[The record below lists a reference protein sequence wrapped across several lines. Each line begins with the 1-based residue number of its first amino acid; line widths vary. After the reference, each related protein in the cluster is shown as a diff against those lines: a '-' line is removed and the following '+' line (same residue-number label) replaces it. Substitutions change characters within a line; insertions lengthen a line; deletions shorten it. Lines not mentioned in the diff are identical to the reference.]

1 MYYGNIKYTF
11 IIIYNS
17 YKLIYEGKIMRFWT
31 RFKLKLKKGF
41 KRFIKRLFFTK
52 DEWLRFKKTE
62 SYQMLRTIMID
73 RYFYKDITKNGYATV
88 KAKKMNYR
96 MEKEGIFTDARKEA
110 LLSKIFEKQH
120 GYKINFN
127 NPQTFNE
134 KLMWMKLYYQEPL
147 ITKCCDK
154 YAVKDYVANIV
165 GEEYV
170 VPTIKS
176 WTNAGQINFDELPER
191 FVLKVNWSSGYLKI
205 VKNKEE
211 LNQAQTRRQFA
222 RWIKPYRNSYYQTL
236 NWGYKNMPP
245 IIFAEEYIEQENEQ
259 VYDYKFFCFNG
270 RVDSLFI
277 ATDRQDKSKPT
288 TFDFYDADFNPL
300 PITYGGHA
308 HVETPHKKPKNFEK
322 MKEIAAK
329 LSAPFPFVRVD
340 FYDLGDRVYVGEMT
354 FYSGG
359 ALLSFDPFEWD
370 QKYGEMIHLPDK
382 IIQDSKAYFEPMT
395 PKEAYMMESRITPHM
410 QRMYCVQKAYAQL
423 GYLPDLDNP
432 KSFNE
437 KIIWLALNYKNPD
450 IRIAADKYR
459 AKEYISARVGEQYV
473 VPLIGAYDDIS
484 QVDFSALPK
493 KFVAKSNSG
502 WGSDQVILVT
512 DKDTYCVDYLKVMMS
527 TWLYPWCTYYYQNMC
542 ITDEKIEP
550 KIVIEELLEAEEGG
564 SVDDYKFYC
573 CGGEPRFALVVSD
586 RKKAQTRTFVDMNWE
601 PIPVMRKGKNTAA
614 HPKCPTKLDE
624 MISLCRILA
633 KDFPLVRIDF
643 YEVDGRVYVGELT
656 FTPGM
661 FLGFKPIEMDFK
673 LGEYIDLSKYM

>member
-1 MYYGNIKYTF
+1 MKIWRKIKRF
-11 IIIYNS
+11 FK
-17 YKLIYEGKIMRFWT
+17 KLIKAI
-31 RFKLKLKKGF
+31 
-41 KRFIKRLFFTK
+41 FFRK
-52 DEWLRFKKTE
+52 EEYARFKKTDLFK
-62 SYQMLRTIMID
+62 SLRSIAID
-73 RYFYKDITKNGYATV
+73 RNLIGNIKKGEYATV

-96 MEKEGIFTDARKEA
+96 MEKKGILTDERKEA
-110 LLSKIFEKQH
+110 LLAKVFEKQH
-120 GYKINFN
+120 GYKINFR
-127 NPQTFNE
+127 NPKTFNE

-154 YAVKDYVANIV
+154 FAVKDYVSRTV
-165 GEEYV
+165 GPEYV

-176 WTNAGQINFDELPER
+176 WTNPGQIDFDALPER
-191 FVLKVNWSSGYLKI
+191 YVLKVNWSSGYLKI

-211 LNQAQTRRQFA
+211 LDAAATRRQLA
-222 RWIKPYRNSYYQTL
+222 KWIKPYRNSYYQTF

-245 IIFAEEYIEQENEQ
+245 IIFAEEYIEQTDEQ
-259 VYDYKFFCFNG
+259 VYDYKFFCFGG

-277 ATDRQDKSKPT
+277 ATDRQDKTKPT
-288 TFDFYDADFNPL
+288 TFDFYDAEFNPL
-300 PITYGGHA
+300 DITYGGHA
-308 HVETPHKKPKNFEK
+308 HVEKPHEKPKNFEK

-329 LSAPFPFVRVD
+329 LSKPFPFVRVH

-359 ALLSFDPFEWD
+359 ALLSFEPFEWD
-370 QKYGEMIHLPDK
+370 EKYGEMIRLPDK
-382 IIQDSKAYFEPMT
+382 VIQNTEDYFDPMT
-395 PKEAYMMESRITPHM
+395 PREAYMMETRITPAM

-450 IRIAADKYR
+450 IRIGADKYR
-459 AKEYISARVGEQYV
+459 AKEYISSKVGSQYV
-473 VPLIGAYDDIS
+473 VPLLGAYDDVA
-484 QVDFSALPK
+484 QVDFDSLPE
-493 KFVAKSNSG
+493 KFVAKANSG
-502 WGSDQVILVT
+502 WGSDQVIIVT
-512 DKDTYCVDYLKVMMS
+512 NNDTYCIDHLKVMMS

-550 KIVIEELLEAEEGG
+550 KLVIEELLETEEGG

-573 CGGEPRFALVVSD
+573 CNGEPRFALVVSD
-586 RKKAQTRTFVDMNWE
+586 RKARTQTRTFVDMNWE
-601 PIPVMRKGKNTAA
+601 CIPVMRKGKKTAA
-614 HPKCPTKLDE
+614 SPKKPKKLRE
-624 MISLCRILA
+624 MVKLCRILS

-661 FLGFKPIEMDFK
+661 FLGFRPIEMDYK
-673 LGEYIDLSKYM
+673 LGEYLDLSEYIK

>member
-1 MYYGNIKYTF
+1 M
-11 IIIYNS
+11 
-17 YKLIYEGKIMRFWT
+17 KLIKWI
-31 RFKLKLKKGF
+31 
-41 KRFIKRLFFTK
+41 KRFIKRLFFSK
-52 DEWLRFKKTE
+52 AEYRRFKMTDTF
-62 SYQMLRTIMID
+62 QLLRSALID
-73 RYFYKDITKNGYATV
+73 RHFLKDIKKGEYATV
-88 KAKKMNYR
+88 RAKKMNYR
-96 MEKEGIFTDARKEA
+96 MERSGEFTDARKEA
-110 LLSKIFEKQH
+110 LLGKIFEKQH
-120 GYKINFN
+120 GYKIDFR

-154 YAVKDYVANIV
+154 FAVKDYVTRMV

-205 VKNKEE
+205 VKNKAE
-211 LNQAQTRRQFA
+211 LDIDATRRQFA
-222 RWIKPYRNSYYQTL
+222 SWIKPYRNSYYQTL

-245 IIFAEEYIEQENEQ
+245 IIFAEEYIEQADEQ
-259 VYDYKFFCFNG
+259 VYDYKFFCFKG

-277 ATDRQDKSKPT
+277 ATDRQDKKKPT

-300 PITYGGHA
+300 DITYGGHA
-308 HVETPHKKPKNFEK
+308 HVKTPHEKPKNFEK

-329 LSAPFPFVRVD
+329 LSEPFPFVRVD
-340 FYDLGDRVYVGEMT
+340 FYDLGDRVFVGEMT

-359 ALLSFDPFEWD
+359 ALLSFEPFEWD
-370 QKYGEMIHLPDK
+370 KKYGDMISLPDK
-382 IIQDSKAYFEPMT
+382 VIQNTEDYFDPLT
-395 PKEAYMMESRITPHM
+395 PKEAYMMETRITPAM
-410 QRMYCVQKAYAQL
+410 QRMYCMQKAYAQM

-450 IRIAADKYR
+450 IKIAADKFR
-459 AKEYISARVGEQYV
+459 AKEYISAKVGEQYV
-473 VPLIGAYDDIS
+473 VPLLGAYDDIS
-484 QVDFSALPK
+484 EVDFDALPN
-493 KFVAKSNSG
+493 KFVAKSNCG

-512 DKDTYCVDYLKVMMS
+512 DKSTYCIDHLKIMMT

-542 ITDEKIEP
+542 ITDEKVAP
-550 KIVIEELLEAEEGG
+550 KIVIEELLEAEEGS

-573 CGGEPRFALVVSD
+573 CNGEPKFALVVSD
-586 RKKAQTRTFVDMNWE
+586 RKAKTQTRTFVDMDWNC
-601 PIPVMRKGKNTAA
+601 IPVMRKGKKTSAK
-614 HPKCPTKLDE
+614 PKKPKKLKE
-624 MISLCRILA
+624 IIRLCKILA

-643 YEVDGRVYVGELT
+643 YEVDGKVYVGELT

-661 FLGFKPIEMDFK
+661 FLGFRPIEMDYK
-673 LGEYIDLSKYM
+673 LGEYLDLSEYMK

>member
-1 MYYGNIKYTF
+1 M
-11 IIIYNS
+11 
-17 YKLIYEGKIMRFWT
+17 
-31 RFKLKLKKGF
+31 KLKKWI
-41 KRFIKRLFFTK
+41 KKLIKRLFFSK
-52 DEWLRFKKTE
+52 KEFRRFKMTDTF
-62 SYQMLRTIMID
+62 QFLRQVLID
-73 RYFYKDITKNGYATV
+73 RHFLKDIKKGEYATV

-96 MEKEGIFTDARKEA
+96 MEKSGEFTDARKEA

-120 GYKINFN
+120 GYKINFRD
-127 NPQTFNE
+127 PQTFNE

-154 YAVKDYVANIV
+154 FAVKDYVTRMV

-205 VKNKEE
+205 VKNKAE
-211 LNQAQTRRQFA
+211 LDVDATRRQFA
-222 RWIKPYRNSYYQTL
+222 SWIKPYRNSYYQTL
-236 NWGYKNMPP
+236 NWGYKEMPP
-245 IIFAEEYIEQENEQ
+245 IIFAEEYIEQADEQ
-259 VYDYKFFCFNG
+259 VYDYKFFCFKG

-277 ATDRQDKSKPT
+277 ATDRQDKKKPT

-300 PITYGGHA
+300 DITYGGHA
-308 HVETPHKKPKNFEK
+308 HVATPHEKPKNFEK

-340 FYDLGDRVYVGEMT
+340 FYDLGDRVFVGEMT

-359 ALLSFDPFEWD
+359 ALLSFEPFEWD
-370 QKYGEMIHLPDK
+370 QKYGAMISLPDK
-382 IIQDSKAYFEPMT
+382 VIQNTEDYFDPLS
-395 PKEAYMMESRITPHM
+395 PKEAYMMESRITPAM
-410 QRMYCVQKAYAQL
+410 QRMYCMEKAYAQM

-450 IRIAADKYR
+450 IRIAADKFK
-459 AKEYISARVGEQYV
+459 AKEYISAKVGEQYV
-473 VPLIGAYDDIS
+473 VPLLGAYDDIS
-484 QVDFSALPK
+484 EVDFDALPN
-493 KFVAKSNSG
+493 KFVAKSNCG
-502 WGSDQVILVT
+502 WGSDQVVLVT
-512 DKDTYCVDYLKVMMS
+512 DKSTYCIDHLKVMMT

-542 ITDEKIEP
+542 VTDEKIAP
-550 KIVIEELLEAEEGG
+550 KIVIEELLEAEEGS

-573 CGGEPRFALVVSD
+573 CNGEPKFALVVSD
-586 RKKAQTRTFVDMNWE
+586 RKAKTQTRTFVDMNWE
-601 PIPVMRKGKNTAA
+601 CIPVMRKGKNTAA
-614 HPKCPTKLDE
+614 SPKKPQNLKEILR
-624 MISLCRILA
+624 LCKILA

-643 YEVDGRVYVGELT
+643 YEVDGRIYVGELT

-661 FLGFKPIEMDFK
+661 FLGFRPIEMDYK
-673 LGEYIDLSKYM
+673 LGECLDLSEYMK

>member
-1 MYYGNIKYTF
+1 M
-11 IIIYNS
+11 
-17 YKLIYEGKIMRFWT
+17 
-31 RFKLKLKKGF
+31 KLKKWI
-41 KRFIKRLFFTK
+41 KKLIKRLFFSK
-52 DEWLRFKKTE
+52 KEFRRFKMTDTF
-62 SYQMLRTIMID
+62 QFLRQVLID
-73 RYFYKDITKNGYATV
+73 RHFLKDIKKGEYATV

-96 MEKEGIFTDARKEA
+96 MEKSGEFTDARKEA

-120 GYKINFN
+120 GYKINFRD
-127 NPQTFNE
+127 PQTFNE

-154 YAVKDYVANIV
+154 FAVKDYVTRMV

-205 VKNKEE
+205 VKNKAE
-211 LNQAQTRRQFA
+211 LDVDATRRQFA
-222 RWIKPYRNSYYQTL
+222 SWIKPYRNSYYQTL
-236 NWGYKNMPP
+236 NWGYKEMPP
-245 IIFAEEYIEQENEQ
+245 TIFAEEYIEQADEQ
-259 VYDYKFFCFNG
+259 VYDYKFFCFKG

-277 ATDRQDKSKPT
+277 ATDRQDKKKPT

-300 PITYGGHA
+300 DITYGGHA
-308 HVETPHKKPKNFEK
+308 HVATPHEKPKNFEK

-340 FYDLGDRVYVGEMT
+340 FYDLGDRVFVGEMT

-359 ALLSFDPFEWD
+359 ALLSFEPFEWD
-370 QKYGEMIHLPDK
+370 QKYGAMISLPDK
-382 IIQDSKAYFEPMT
+382 VIQNTEDYFDPLS
-395 PKEAYMMESRITPHM
+395 PKEAYMMESRITPAM
-410 QRMYCVQKAYAQL
+410 QRMYCMEKAYAQM

-450 IRIAADKYR
+450 IRIAADKFK
-459 AKEYISARVGEQYV
+459 AKEYISAKVGEQYV
-473 VPLIGAYDDIS
+473 VPLLGAYDDIS
-484 QVDFSALPK
+484 EVDFDALPN
-493 KFVAKSNSG
+493 KFVAKSNCG
-502 WGSDQVILVT
+502 WGSDQVVLVT
-512 DKDTYCVDYLKVMMS
+512 DKSTYCIDHLKVMMT

-542 ITDEKIEP
+542 VTDEKIAP
-550 KIVIEELLEAEEGG
+550 KIVIEELLEAEEGS

-573 CGGEPRFALVVSD
+573 CNGEPKFALVVSD
-586 RKKAQTRTFVDMNWE
+586 RKAKTQTRTFVDMNWE
-601 PIPVMRKGKNTAA
+601 CIPVMRKGKNTAA
-614 HPKCPTKLDE
+614 SPKKPQNLKEILR
-624 MISLCRILA
+624 LCKILA

-643 YEVDGRVYVGELT
+643 YEVDGRIYVGELT

-661 FLGFKPIEMDFK
+661 FLGFRPIEMDYK
-673 LGEYIDLSKYM
+673 LGECLDLSEYMK